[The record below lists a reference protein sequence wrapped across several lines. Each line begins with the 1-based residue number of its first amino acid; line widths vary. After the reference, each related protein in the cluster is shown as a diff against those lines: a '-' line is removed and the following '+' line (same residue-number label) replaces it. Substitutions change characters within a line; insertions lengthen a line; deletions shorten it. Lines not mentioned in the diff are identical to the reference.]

1 MALWLGGRG
10 FGVEREEQQSEI
22 KKIYIYSFK
31 EKYVVSKKKE
41 LYG

>member
-22 KKIYIYSFK
+22 QKNIYI
-31 EKYVVSKKKE
+31 VSKKK

>member
-10 FGVEREEQQSEI
+10 FGVEREEQQSGI
-22 KKIYIYSFK
+22 KKKTYI
-31 EKYVVSKKKE
+31 VSKKIE